1 MIRVAIIYPT
11 DPLGQVPGGTDTCIR
26 DILRFTPSDIAIK
39 LYGVTTDPVARPVNQ
54 STRCE
59 LGGSEFD
66 FEPLQSYASLKKQM
80 RIPLSAK
87 FTLALLRTKIDV
99 GFDVLQFHRIE
110 PALHFLLSK
119 TPKIFLIHQN
129 RNILYNQNSDV
140 RWKYFPR
147 AYFALENMA
156 LCRAAQTFIVREDA
170 ANDYRERYPQ
180 LAHRF
185 GFLPTWVNPDI
196 FFPPNSDEKR
206 ALKAKL
212 TSELGWDAQD
222 IIFISVGRVDHIKNP
237 QLLIRSFRRLK
248 QNLPNARLI
257 MVGDGVLRRDTEAL
271 IAKYQL
277 TGSVNITGVL
287 KPSRVGDLLRNAD
300 ALVLSSSYEGMPR
313 CVVEALGC
321 GLPVVSTD
329 VGEVAR
335 VVHQGTNGF
344 IVSEHSPEALADGM
358 LKVANDLNTLSGK
371 PCLDAVRDYTAPL
384 ILEKIYN
391 TYRMLAK

>member
-1 MIRVAIIYPT
+1 
-11 DPLGQVPGGTDTCIR
+11 
-26 DILRFTPSDIAIK
+26 
-39 LYGVTTDPVARPVNQ
+39 
-54 STRCE
+54 
-59 LGGSEFD
+59 
-66 FEPLQSYASLKKQM
+66 
-80 RIPLSAK
+80 
-87 FTLALLRTKIDV
+87 
-99 GFDVLQFHRIE
+99 
-110 PALHFLLSK
+110 
-119 TPKIFLIHQN
+119 
-129 RNILYNQNSDV
+129 
-140 RWKYFPR
+140 
-147 AYFALENMA
+147 
-156 LCRAAQTFIVREDA
+156 
-170 ANDYRERYPQ
+170 
-180 LAHRF
+180 
-185 GFLPTWVNPDI
+185 
-196 FFPPNSDEKR
+196 
-206 ALKAKL
+206 
-212 TSELGWDAQD
+212 
-222 IIFISVGRVDHIKNP
+222 
-237 QLLIRSFRRLK
+237 
-248 QNLPNARLI
+248 

-344 IVSEHSPEALADGM
+344 IVSEHSPEALADCM